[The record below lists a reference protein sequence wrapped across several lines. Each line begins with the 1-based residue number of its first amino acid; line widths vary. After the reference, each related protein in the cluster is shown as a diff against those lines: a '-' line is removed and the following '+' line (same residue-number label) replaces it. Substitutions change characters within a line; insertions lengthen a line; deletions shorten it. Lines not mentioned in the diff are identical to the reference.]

1 MYVSFQTS
9 LFWLLVLTAYQTN
22 PVKSKIPLLEE
33 PTENSN
39 QLGKNRFFRFFRNEK
54 RQKRRERE
62 RVTAAVRIT
71 PWRSR
76 P

>member
-22 PVKSKIPLLEE
+22 PVKSKIHLLEE

-39 QLGKNRFFRFFRNEK
+39 QLENTFEGYLHM
-54 RQKRRERE
+54 
-62 RVTAAVRIT
+62 
-71 PWRSR
+71 
-76 P
+76 